1 MSEHVSGG
9 RVALASVHEV
19 SLGGDDHSIDG
30 GETSDLAFVTS
41 ENMITDRARR
51 VRPGTRGTTL
61 SMRSA
66 RSVTTF
72 AAGAASILALTVASL
87 GLPAQALQAQ
97 QPAAAPPEVAAPPAQ
112 AAAAP
117 AAPQPLQESVAA
129 VVNDEIVSSYDLMQR
144 MRLLMATSGMQANQE
159 NLPQIE
165 QEALRSLVDEHLQM
179 QELKRLEKSQKITII
194 STDKEVDEQ
203 IGDIASSNRMTADQ
217 LKQQLVSQGIGLDTW
232 RAQLR
237 ADSSWQSW
245 IQGRYGSRLRIG
257 EDQIKAYQRRLADA
271 AAKPQYEV
279 SEVFLDSARVGGME
293 VATNGA
299 NQLLN
304 QMQQGAPF
312 AAVARQFSGSATA
325 ANGGDV
331 GWVSPGEMPPEVDAA
346 LEELRPGQLS
356 KPIQV
361 KDGVYIVYLR
371 DKRAGSKTAIVDLK
385 QVAAPLAAD
394 ATEAQIA
401 AATKLL
407 TDLKPKINNCS
418 TLETIAG
425 KVDGLVAG
433 DLGEAEITDLAPAF
447 QEAAN
452 KLDVGQISDPIRTD
466 AGMHLI
472 AVCGKRQGGA
482 NAPSH
487 DQIENRLRGQQ
498 LALISKRYLRDLRN
512 QATIETR

>member
-1 MSEHVSGG
+1 
-9 RVALASVHEV
+9 
-19 SLGGDDHSIDG
+19 
-30 GETSDLAFVTS
+30 
-41 ENMITDRARR
+41 
-51 VRPGTRGTTL
+51 
-61 SMRSA
+61 MRSA

-72 AAGAASILALTVASL
+72 AAGAASILALTAASFAPHAL
-87 GLPAQALQAQ
+87 AQDQAGAPPQ
-97 QPAAAPPEVAAPPAQ
+97 VEAPAAAPQ
-112 AAAAP
+112 AAAP
-117 AAPQPLQESVAA
+117 APLSESVAA
-129 VVNDEIVSSYDLMQR
+129 VVNDDIISSYDLMQR
-144 MRLLMATSGMQANQE
+144 MRLLMATSGMQPTQE
-159 NLPQIE
+159 NLPQIQ
-165 QEALRSLVDEHLQM
+165 QEALRSLIDERLQM
-179 QELKRLEKSQKITII
+179 QELRRVEKQQKITII

-203 IGDIASSNRMTADQ
+203 VADIAQSNKMTSDQ
-217 LKQQLVSQGIGLDTW
+217 LKQSLVQQGIGLDTW

-257 EDQIKAYQRRLADA
+257 EDQIKAYQRRLAES
-271 AAKPQYEV
+271 AAKPQYQI
-279 SEVFLDSARVGGME
+279 SEVFLDASRVGGME
-293 VATNGA
+293 VAVNGA
-299 NQLLN
+299 AQLIA

-331 GWVSPGEMPPEVDAA
+331 GWVNQGEMPTEVDEA
-346 LEELRPGQLS
+346 LEQLRPGQLS
-356 KPIQV
+356 RPIQV
-361 KDGVYIVYLR
+361 KDGVYIIYLR

-385 QVAAPLAAD
+385 QVAAPLPAD
-394 ATEAQIA
+394 ATEAQVA

-407 TDLKPKINNCS
+407 TDLRPKINSCQ
-418 TLETIAG
+418 TLETVAG

-447 QEAAN
+447 QEAAS
-452 KLDVGQISDPIRTD
+452 KLDIGQISDPIRTD
-466 AGMHLI
+466 AGLHLI

-482 NAPSH
+482 NAPTH

>member
-1 MSEHVSGG
+1 MSGG
-9 RVALASVHEV
+9 RVAAARVREV
-19 SLGGDDHSIDG
+19 SLGGDARSVDG

-41 ENMITDRARR
+41 ENVITDRARR

-87 GLPAQALQAQ
+87 GLPAQAFQEQ

-112 AAAAP
+112 AAAP

-144 MRLLMATSGMQANQE
+144 MRLLMATSGMQATQE

-165 QEALRSLVDEHLQM
+165 QEALRSLIDEHLQM
-179 QELKRLEKSQKITII
+179 QELKRVEKQQKITII
-194 STDKEVDEQ
+194 STEKEVDEQ
-203 IGDIASSNRMTADQ
+203 IADIAQGNRMSADQ

-237 ADSSWQSW
+237 ADSSWQGW

-271 AAKPQYEV
+271 AAKPQYQV
-279 SEVFLDSARVGGME
+279 SEVFLDAARVGGME

-299 NQLLN
+299 SQLIN

-312 AAVARQFSGSATA
+312 PAVARQFSASASA

-356 KPIQV
+356 KPIPV

-394 ATEAQIA
+394 ANEAQIA

-407 TDLKPKINNCS
+407 TDLKPKISNCAS
-418 TLETIAG
+418 LETVAG

-452 KLDVGQISDPIRTD
+452 KLEVGQVSDPIRTD

>member
-1 MSEHVSGG
+1 
-9 RVALASVHEV
+9 
-19 SLGGDDHSIDG
+19 
-30 GETSDLAFVTS
+30 
-41 ENMITDRARR
+41 
-51 VRPGTRGTTL
+51 
-61 SMRSA
+61 MRSA

-87 GLPAQALQAQ
+87 APPVLAQDQAGAPPQ
-97 QPAAAPPEVAAPPAQ
+97 VQAPPAAQPAAPPA
-112 AAAAP
+112 AP
-117 AAPQPLQESVAA
+117 APLSESVAA
-129 VVNDEIVSSYDLMQR
+129 VVNDDIISSYDLMQR
-144 MRLLMATSGMQANQE
+144 MRLLMATSGMQPTQE

-165 QEALRSLVDEHLQM
+165 QEALRSLIDERLQM
-179 QELKRLEKSQKITII
+179 QELRRVEKQQKITII

-203 IGDIASSNRMTADQ
+203 VADIAQANKMSAEQ
-217 LKQQLVSQGIGLDTW
+217 LKQSLVQQGIGLETW

-237 ADSSWQSW
+237 ADSSWQAW

-257 EDQIKAYQRRLADA
+257 EDQIKAYQRRLAES
-271 AAKPQYEV
+271 AAKPQYQI
-279 SEVFLDSARVGGME
+279 SEVFLDASRVGGME
-293 VATNGA
+293 VAMNGA
-299 NQLLN
+299 NQLIA

-331 GWVSPGEMPPEVDAA
+331 GWVSQGEMPAEVDAA
-346 LEELRPGQLS
+346 LEQLRPGQLS
-356 KPIQV
+356 RPIQV
-361 KDGVYIVYLR
+361 KDGVYIIYLR

-385 QVAAPLAAD
+385 QVAAPLPAD
-394 ATEAQIA
+394 ATEAQVA

-407 TDLKPKINNCS
+407 TDLKPKITSCQ
-418 TLETIAG
+418 TLEAAAA

-466 AGMHLI
+466 AGLHLI

-482 NAPSH
+482 NAPTH

>member
-1 MSEHVSGG
+1 MSEHVLGG
-9 RVALASVHEV
+9 RAASARVRPV
-19 SLGGDDHSIDG
+19 CLGGDDRLVG
-30 GETSDLAFVTS
+30 QGETSDLAFVTS
-41 ENMITDRARR
+41 ENVITDRARR

-112 AAAAP
+112 AAPPAP
-117 AAPQPLQESVAA
+117 ANPLSESVAA

-144 MRLLMATSGMQANQE
+144 MRLLMATSGMQATPE

-179 QELKRLEKSQKITII
+179 QELKRLEKQQKITII

-203 IGDIASSNRMTADQ
+203 ISDIAQSNKMTAEQ
-217 LKQQLVSQGIGLDTW
+217 LKQSLVQQGIGLDTW

-257 EDQIKAYQRRLADA
+257 DDQVKAYQKRLADA
-271 AAKPQYEV
+271 AAKPQYQV
-279 SEVFLDSARVGGME
+279 SEVFLDAARVGGME

-299 NQLLN
+299 AQLIN

-312 AAVARQFSGSATA
+312 AAVARQFSASATA

-394 ATEAQIA
+394 ATEAQVA

-407 TDLKPKINNCS
+407 TDLKPKITNCAS
-418 TLETIAG
+418 LEGVAG

>member
-1 MSEHVSGG
+1 
-9 RVALASVHEV
+9 
-19 SLGGDDHSIDG
+19 
-30 GETSDLAFVTS
+30 
-41 ENMITDRARR
+41 
-51 VRPGTRGTTL
+51 
-61 SMRSA
+61 MRSA

-72 AAGAASILALTVASL
+72 AAGAASILALTVAGL
-87 GLPAQALQAQ
+87 GLPTLAQEQQAPPQ
-97 QPAAAPPEVAAPPAQ
+97 AAPPEVEAPAAAAAQPAAPPA
-112 AAAAP
+112 
-117 AAPQPLQESVAA
+117 PLSESVAA
-129 VVNDEIVSSYDLMQR
+129 VVNDDIISSYDLMQR
-144 MRLLMATSGMQANQE
+144 MRLLMATSGMQPTQE

-165 QEALRSLVDEHLQM
+165 QEALRSLIDERLQM
-179 QELKRLEKSQKITII
+179 QELKRVEKQQKITII
-194 STDKEVDEQ
+194 STDKEVEEQ
-203 IGDIASSNRMTADQ
+203 IQDIAQANKMSPDQ
-217 LKQQLVSQGIGLDTW
+217 LKQQLVAQGIGLETW

-271 AAKPQYEV
+271 AAKPQYQI
-279 SEVFLDSARVGGME
+279 SEVFLDAGRVGGMD
-293 VATNGA
+293 VAMNGA
-299 NQLLN
+299 SQLIT

-331 GWVSPGEMPPEVDAA
+331 GWVSQGEMPPEVDAA
-346 LEELRPGQLS
+346 LEQLRPGQLS
-356 KPIQV
+356 RPIQV
-361 KDGVYIVYLR
+361 KDGVYIIYLR

-385 QVAAPLAAD
+385 QVAAPLAPD
-394 ATEAQIA
+394 ATQAQVDA
-401 AATKLL
+401 AAKLL
-407 TDLKPKINNCS
+407 TDLKPKITSCQ
-418 TLETIAG
+418 TLESAAG

-466 AGMHLI
+466 AGLHLI